1 MGMNLTPHTAL
12 TVPSDFRSPR
22 WVSASPSDC
31 KYQLTGSLIPVIAL
45 SAGTE
50 HTSARCPSGFRAAG
64 LHLCEPSATQM
75 ITTPLVVDQC
85 ERVLQPWKRCP
96 DC

>member
-12 TVPSDFRSPR
+12 TVPSVFRSPR

-31 KYQLTGSLIPVIAL
+31 KYQLTGSLIPGHRPQRGTQHI
-45 SAGTE
+45 SA
-50 HTSARCPSGFRAAG
+50 AAPLDFEQLAFTCVG
-64 LHLCEPSATQM
+64 LSATQM

-85 ERVLQPWKRCP
+85 ERVL
-96 DC
+96 